1 MRRSPLPSLL
11 VAFAATATLL
21 LCGPAWGQAGPG
33 SRGNS
38 PRAGQQG
45 YLGAE
50 LALGQIDEDF
60 YTLLNLSFGLKM
72 EVPRVVCPGQSQ
84 DCKTRLNI
92 ALGLPLRL
100 RTVDRAPKAKRTLR
114 AEDWDET
121 GDYFRVIRFIEYG
134 YPQETLHLR
143 MGELGGAVLG
153 HGTVMNRYFNVINVD
168 HYQLGLHANVNGR
181 HGGLQLIV
189 DHMVEP
195 EVVALRAYSR
205 PWALFA
211 PDSWMERY
219 AIGLSVALDLDAPLA
234 FERRNVLEDP
244 NTPYVVDKARNLKPS
259 SAEITGV
266 LSLDQELLLV
276 DDKVVDFTTFLDL
289 NSHLDGGAGLHLGAL
304 TNLRP
309 SKQFE
314 LHTRAELRWLGER
327 YIPDY
332 FSSTYEIERDIYFGF
347 GGQGDPKLVRLKELT
362 DGSSVGAYGEIT
374 FDVIDVLALTLAYED
389 YQGPDNSGLLLRLA
403 LPQAGPLSAAAFY
416 RKVGFDN
423 LEGALNPRDGLLVA
437 EGRYHVLPFLYVLS
451 QYSWMWR
458 IKDEEG
464 LAREGSPYRSVNL
477 WFVGMG
483 ASLGF

>member
-1 MRRSPLPSLL
+1 MRRSPLPFAL
-11 VAFAATATLL
+11 VALAAAVVALASA
-21 LCGPAWGQAGPG
+21 PAWAQSAGVNTG
-33 SRGNS
+33 G
-38 PRAGQQG
+38 PRNGQQG

-60 YTLLNLSFGLKM
+60 FTLLNLSFGLRM
-72 EVPRVVCPGQSQ
+72 EVPRVTCPGLSQ
-84 DCKTRLNI
+84 ECKTRLHI

-100 RTVDRAPKAKRTLR
+100 RTIDRAPAAKRTLR
-114 AEDWDET
+114 QEDWDET

-143 MGELGGAVLG
+143 IGELGGAVLG

-168 HYQLGLHANVNGR
+168 HYQLGMHVNVNGR
-181 HGGLQLIV
+181 HGGLQMILDHVV
-189 DHMVEP
+189 DP

-205 PWALFA
+205 PWALLA

-219 AIGLSVALDLDAPLA
+219 AVGLSVALDLDAPLA
-234 FERRNVLEDP
+234 FERRNVLDDP
-244 NTPYVVDKARNLKPS
+244 NTPYVVDKARNLRPS
-259 SAEITGV
+259 RSEITGV

-276 DDKVVDFTTFLDL
+276 DDKVVDFTAFLDL
-289 NSHLDGGAGLHLGAL
+289 NKHLDGGAGLHLGAM

-309 SKQFE
+309 SRKFE
-314 LHTRAELRWLGER
+314 LHTRTELRWLGEQ

-347 GGQGDPKLVRLKELT
+347 GGQGDPKLVRLKGLE
-362 DGSSVGAYGEIT
+362 DGSSVGAYGEVT
-374 FDVIDVLALTLAYED
+374 FDVIDVMALTLAYED

-437 EGRYHVLPFLYVLS
+437 EGRYHFLPFLYALG

-458 IKDEEG
+458 IKDQEG
-464 LAREGSPYRSVNL
+464 LAREGSPYRSVNI
-477 WFVGMG
+477 WFMGVGS
-483 ASLGF
+483 SLGF